1 MRNGRGTMKNKTEWE
16 RLRDLYPPLEI
27 PHDREE
33 RTAFENWV
41 QEMGFDGLIEIDG
54 VKNDKETKSK

>member
-1 MRNGRGTMKNKTEWE
+1 MKNKTEWE